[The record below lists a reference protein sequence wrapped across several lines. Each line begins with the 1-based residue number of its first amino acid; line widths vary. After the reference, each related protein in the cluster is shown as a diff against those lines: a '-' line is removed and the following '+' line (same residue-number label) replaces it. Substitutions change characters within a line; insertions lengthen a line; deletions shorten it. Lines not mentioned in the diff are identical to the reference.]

1 MNTFLTAIGIIGCII
16 LAVCFIIAA
25 IVIFSWL
32 DKRCSCNHEWIEKY
46 KRNLWDKDISTE
58 RPVETRVTLIC
69 KNCGRIKRIKL

>member
-1 MNTFLTAIGIIGCII
+1 MNTFLTAIGVIGCIV
-16 LAVCFIIAA
+16 LAVFFIIAA
-25 IVIFSWL
+25 IVTFSWL

-46 KRNLWDKDISTE
+46 ERNLWDKDISTE